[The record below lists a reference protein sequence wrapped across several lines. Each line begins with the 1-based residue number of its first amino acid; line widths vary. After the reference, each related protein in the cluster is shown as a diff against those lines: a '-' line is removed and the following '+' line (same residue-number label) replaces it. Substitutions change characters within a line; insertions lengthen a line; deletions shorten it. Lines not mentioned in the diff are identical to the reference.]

1 MSKLLDL
8 STLVDGMKSAETTQ
22 NWDVIVSYSV
32 DRLNNLLKTIWS
44 AKDALK
50 VIKPVTTHYDPRED
64 DEYEMEWEVNLA
76 FTTLSFKKDGD
87 GHAHLEMTLNGR
99 YRVKGEKRNGDS
111 YPWKNIPP
119 GCAFVASIPLQSVRA
134 REGDTKGSNP
144 TPGRVPITFDDH
156 PDTKLHVVFN
166 FDNTSSSVFSIECP
180 DALSNTFQ
188 PLAPVLAKWMKEHVS
203 TVQYSLAAVAPT
215 HTQGATYL
223 TPEAMAFTLHRDDE
237 NSCLSVYIKTKDSG
251 NAPGNQTRVFQLPG
265 KKGMEA
271 LPIPRGYSASIIIR
285 NKLFRERFLL
295 DSLKDLRDG
304 EGKKS
309 FESVTSNSTTDG
321 FKLDLRLDHHVIGD
335 FTKRK
340 WYGGLSVGQI
350 NWRLSQSPLD
360 LRIRDGRADWDYFH
374 EFEVGWHQYG
384 TNIDYGGIV
393 VWKPSIH
400 ITRSP
405 IISASQEQILA
416 EVEIKSHNW
425 HVDRMDYKRGWSLY
439 PMVPKQIR
447 DGLESVRMPTFS
459 RTIRLDFFATTNIFA
474 PGKHIIDIDIS
485 KGVMTPY
492 DVLLVGNV
500 ISPTEY
506 ADLVIERRLM
516 AESAAAMEKQEYDDL
531 EEESS

>member
-1 MSKLLDL
+1 MSKLQDL
-8 STLVDGMKSAETTQ
+8 STLVEGMKSAETTQ

-44 AKDALK
+44 AKDALE
-50 VIKPVTTHYDPRED
+50 VIRPVTRHTDPREEED
-64 DEYEMEWEVNLA
+64 YEMEWEVMLA
-76 FTTLSFKKDGD
+76 FRTLSFKEDGD
-87 GHAHLEMTLNGR
+87 GHARLEMALVGR
-99 YRVKGEKRNGDS
+99 HRVKGKNRKGLPYS
-111 YPWKNIPP
+111 WKDIPDK
-119 GCAFVASIPLQSVRA
+119 CMFIASIPLQSVRA
-134 REGDTKGSNP
+134 REGDIKGSNP
-144 TPGRVPITFDDH
+144 TPGRIPITFDDH

-166 FDNTSSSVFSIECP
+166 FDNTSSSSFSIEGP
-180 DALSNTFQ
+180 EAFSNTFQ
-188 PLAPVLAKWMKEHVS
+188 DLATALSRWMKDHVN

-223 TPEAMAFTLHRDDE
+223 TPEAMAFTLHRDDKD
-237 NSCLSVYIKTKDSG
+237 SCLSVYIKTKDSG

-265 KKGMEA
+265 KHGMEA
-271 LPIPRGYSASIIIR
+271 LPIPKGYSASIIIR

-360 LRIRDGRADWDYFH
+360 LQIRDGRADWDYFH

-384 TNIDYGGIV
+384 TNIDIGGIV

-405 IISASQEQILA
+405 IISTSQEQILA
-416 EVEIKSHNW
+416 EVEIKSTNW
-425 HVDRMDYKRGWSLY
+425 HVDKMDYKQGRSLY

-447 DGLESVRMPTFS
+447 DGLESVCMPTFS

-500 ISPTEY
+500 VSPTEY
-506 ADLVIERRLM
+506 ADLVTERRLI
-516 AESAAAMEKQEYDDL
+516 AESAAAMGAEDYSNP
-531 EEESS
+531 EESK